1 MKREKVVV
9 IEDEANILEVIAY
22 NLKRENYQVLVC
34 QDGEEGLSLVRREA
48 PDLVLL
54 DLMLPGLDGI
64 EVCRRL
70 KADPLTSDIPIVMV
84 TAKGEESD
92 IVLGLGIGADD
103 YIPKPFSPREL
114 VARVRAV
121 LRRGPLRRE
130 LDTTQRVVCD
140 GVALDPARHEVL
152 VDAEQVEF
160 TATEFRLLHVLLS
173 SPAIVFTREQL
184 INRVIGD
191 GALVDDRNI
200 DVHIRA
206 LRKKLGSQRDILE
219 TVRGVGYRCVSRTG
233 NQ

>member
-1 MKREKVVV
+1 METILIVDDDVRLLKMLRRTLVYEGYDVLTAEDGQQALEEIYDQRPDVIVLDWMMPELNGLDVLQTLRKDQNPVPVLMLTARDA
-9 IEDEANILEVIAY
+9 IEDRVEGLEV
-22 NLKRENYQVLVC
+22 
-34 QDGEEGLSLVRREA
+34 
-48 PDLVLL
+48 
-54 DLMLPGLDGI
+54 
-64 EVCRRL
+64 
-70 KADPLTSDIPIVMV
+70 
-84 TAKGEESD
+84 
-92 IVLGLGIGADD
+92 GADD
-103 YIPKPFSPREL
+103 YLVKPFAPAEL

-140 GVALDPARHEVL
+140 GVALDPARHEVM
-152 VDAEQVEF
+152 VDNVYVEF

-206 LRKKLGSQRDILE
+206 LRKKLGPHRDIIE